1 MNWKFNIEDDS
12 GDLVALTADGVEV
25 GRWKKEGK
33 LETPALTTQGI
44 SLPTTSKPDPN
55 SNQVGLYYDGSNI
68 RKVQPNGAESVF
80 GVYSDSDA
88 ISAIN
93 SDLDHGSMA
102 NHNYFSGSPSDLSQ
116 DGAGTGEILEWNGS
130 QWSPTSGSGGYT
142 DSDAINAINTDTD
155 HGSTASH
162 NYFSGSPSSLNQDG
176 AGTGDILEWD
186 GSQWSTTSGSG
197 GYTDTDARDAINT
210 DTDHG
215 STANHNYF
223 SGFPSDLNQDSAGT
237 GDILEWD
244 GSQWSPTSGSGGYTD
259 SDAINAINT
268 DTDHGSTASHNYFS
282 GSPSDLNQDGATT
295 EQTLEWDVN
304 NWVSKPHRTRV
315 AESIGLD
322 ASGTGNNTYRI
333 PVYLRDGWRVDWL
346 WGSLSLSDGSTDT
359 GIYIEEVDWNG
370 TIGENMNL
378 VSDPMI
384 VKKKDDAALINNTG
398 SPQRAYFRVENNSST
413 AYTADSAA
421 ADAVEFEIEYA
432 ILR

>member
-215 STANHNYF
+215 STA
-223 SGFPSDLNQDSAGT
+223 
-237 GDILEWD
+237 
-244 GSQWSPTSGSGGYTD
+244 
-259 SDAINAINT
+259 
-268 DTDHGSTASHNYFS
+268 SHNYFS

-295 EQTLEWDVN
+295 EQTLEWDGN